1 MLPVWDMRARGET
14 SPKTWISSG
23 DPASLGPV
31 ASGRERISSFS
42 AETERVAYRRTGQA
56 RCILRSWRL
65 TSRCSK
71 HVLQARL
78 HFPLR
83 ITYLEQHMI
92 FSGFCYGQREEA
104 GRWGGD
110 SARESARAHAA
121 DLRRASADLRPI
133 PPS

>member
-1 MLPVWDMRARGET
+1 M
-14 SPKTWISSG
+14 SSG
-23 DPASLGPV
+23 DPAGLGPV

-42 AETERVAYRRTGQA
+42 AETEPYRRTGQA

-78 HFPLR
+78 HFPLF

-92 FSGFCYGQREEA
+92 FSGFCYRQREEA

-110 SARESARAHAA
+110 SARESAGNVHVTMGSVEESH
-121 DLRRASADLRPI
+121 RRIYLVRS
-133 PPS
+133 